1 MVASHLKVI
10 RRSVYQ
16 AVGGCDDKHSGVQ
29 DWDLA
34 LRIAQAHKLYYLA
47 QPLYQHRIHSRSV
60 TRSNHVSQLRKT
72 NAVLRQHLERWR
84 SSATKPASV
93 HTFGLADF
101 PVPLDQ
107 LKSIWKQGGRCV
119 ADLSGD
125 VALEHIN
132 YLREFN
138 AYFDRV
144 VWKDPKVP
152 ASLFGYL
159 CDAVQLMTPKQHL
172 EHQMEGTRRE
182 H

>member
-1 MVASHLKVI
+1 
-10 RRSVYQ
+10 
-16 AVGGCDDKHSGVQ
+16 
-29 DWDLA
+29 
-34 LRIAQAHKLYYLA
+34 
-47 QPLYQHRIHSRSV
+47 LYQHRIHSRSV

-84 SSATKPASV
+84 SSATETASV

-125 VALEHIN
+125 VALGHMN
-132 YLREFN
+132 YLPEFN
-138 AYFDRV
+138 AYCGGV
-144 VWKDPKVP
+144 GWKEPTVP
-152 ASLFGYL
+152 ASVISYL
-159 CDAVQLMTPKQHL
+159 CDSVQMMTPRQHL